1 MLPTR
6 FWKVVCAVKNKK
18 LQMFAFVLE
27 QNVKDLP
34 LEFQVDAE
42 WKAKQVSLKNLEAI
56 IKLVRFPQV
65 YHKADQK

>member
-1 MLPTR
+1 
-6 FWKVVCAVKNKK
+6 
-18 LQMFAFVLE
+18 VLE

-56 IKLVRFPQV
+56 IKLVRFPLV
-65 YHKADQK
+65 YHKADQM